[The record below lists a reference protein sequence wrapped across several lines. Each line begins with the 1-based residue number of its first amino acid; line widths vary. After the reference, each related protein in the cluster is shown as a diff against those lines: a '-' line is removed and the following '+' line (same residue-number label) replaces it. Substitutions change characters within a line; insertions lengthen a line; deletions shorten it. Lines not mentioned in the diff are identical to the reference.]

1 MNINVNII
9 DKPNTNITEY
19 EKIKTPEDVIK
30 IKDVQAI
37 RNAIREHLLFIGLN
51 NQNEV
56 INTTLLG
63 IGTTNNIIIDTKEII
78 RNALFT
84 ASDKVI
90 LVHNHPSNSLKP
102 SKDDIYMS
110 NITNQIL
117 KVFSI
122 EMLDHVIVT
131 KNDYLSMNYDKFI
144 NKNYEDSE
152 INTMTKGLLFEENQK
167 LKQEI
172 QELKEEIEKYKN
184 KDFEKEDNEIAI

>member
-152 INTMTKGLLFEENQK
+152 INTMTKGFLFEENQK

>member
-19 EKIKTPEDVIK
+19 AKVKTPEDVIK

-37 RNAIREHLLFIGLN
+37 KNAIREHLLFIGLN

-131 KNDYLSMNYDKFI
+131 KDDYLSMNYDKFI

-152 INTMTKGLLFEENQK
+152 IDTMTKGLLFEENQK

-172 QELKEEIEKYKN
+172 QELKGEIEKYKN